1 MKTSVDFLWTAK
13 IFNLKIKIR
22 QKISFQNF
30 VWNVVNQV
38 LINLKTIKKELV
50 LTIKHLQI
58 TLRITI

>member
-38 LINLKTIKKELV
+38 LINLKNNQKRISFNNQT
-50 LTIKHLQI
+50 LTKY
-58 TLRITI
+58 T